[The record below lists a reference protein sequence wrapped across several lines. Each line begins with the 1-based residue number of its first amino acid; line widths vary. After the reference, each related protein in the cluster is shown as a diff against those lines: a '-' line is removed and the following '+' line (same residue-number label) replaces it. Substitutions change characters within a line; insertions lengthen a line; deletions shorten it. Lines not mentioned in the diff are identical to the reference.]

1 MKKYLGA
8 KKIMLKTNIIKYT
21 NNKVTYHAYFQDIL
35 GIMFRYVKKNL
46 NKKNQTAI
54 ITVPGK
60 IAY

>member
-1 MKKYLGA
+1 MLLFEKVPRR

-46 NKKNQTAI
+46 NKISNCYI
-54 ITVPGK
+54 
-60 IAY
+60 

>member
-1 MKKYLGA
+1 MLLLFEKVPRR

-46 NKKNQTAI
+46 NKKSKCYNNCTR
-54 ITVPGK
+54 
-60 IAY
+60 